1 MSDTAARTS
10 FNAERLNK
18 PRLIGGVP
26 WEMAVGMIVFFS
38 YAAFMMRAPLY
49 LLPGLMALG
58 LFRSAASRDHLFLQ
72 IYRRHRMQADVYTPA
87 PVSQPQTKQRRPR
100 GYGRYDPN

>member
-1 MSDTAARTS
+1 MARES
-10 FNAERLNK
+10 YDASMVNR

-26 WEMAVGMIVFFS
+26 WEMAVGLLGFFG

-49 LLPGLMALG
+49 LLPGVLML
-58 LFRSAASRDHLFLQ
+58 LLLRSAAKRDHLFLQ
-72 IYRRHRMQADVYTPA
+72 IYRRYRVQAEIYSPA
-87 PVSQPQTKQRRPR
+87 PVVGVQQSQRRPR